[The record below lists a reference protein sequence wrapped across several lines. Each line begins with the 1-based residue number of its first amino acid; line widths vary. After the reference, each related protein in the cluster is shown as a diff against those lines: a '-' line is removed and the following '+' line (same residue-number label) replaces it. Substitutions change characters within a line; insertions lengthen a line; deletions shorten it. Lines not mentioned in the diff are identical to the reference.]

1 MGHAGDKGSLAS
13 KEKGIDMDYQV
24 YDSVVNY
31 FELGGREF
39 LGSTPDGTI
48 VKAIVP
54 KGQRFKY
61 AGWIPANEV
70 ETRLY
75 KAWREYID
83 STYNYDYEFE
93 YE

>member
-1 MGHAGDKGSLAS
+1 
-13 KEKGIDMDYQV
+13 MDYQV